1 MKRFVCFWL
10 LFLSAGFCFSAP
22 ALSAAEFSFGRQSGA
37 LAQESALQE
46 GIDLHAAGESEAA
59 ISRLHSFLVR
69 FPESPLLPRAYL
81 YLARIFHEQGQP
93 EKALL
98 YLDRIQPTQRGPEAQ
113 LIKGVSLVQ
122 TGSAGEGMAI
132 LRSLEEKTLGGDDQV
147 ARLVALAKGA
157 VQLDLPLQA
166 LVFLHQGYSLG
177 YGMEGEAIQQQ
188 AHSILVEKLTD
199 LELAEAGFMFRGT
212 SFGADAVLQQAQRA
226 LARNE
231 EAAALRLVESALATT
246 APFFYRD
253 QAVALWERLTGEVWL
268 RRAIGV
274 VLPQSGRFAA
284 FGELVRRGM
293 ELAQQIYNANNP
305 PILFLF
311 RDSGADPE
319 TCARTVSELA
329 NRDRVMAIAGPLTG
343 SAAVAAAERAQ
354 QERVPLLTISPRE
367 GLPLMGEFVFR
378 NSLTSRL
385 QATALARYAVEEK
398 GMTDFG
404 VLYPDNKLGR
414 ELTELFAAE
423 VLKRGGVVVAR
434 QKYAEDATDFRRQI
448 RLLKGEDPDAPLEEN
463 TPKTEEERQKELT
476 RPDVQAFPSVNF
488 DALFIPDY
496 AERVGLIAPQ
506 LAYYGIEDLPLLGI
520 NGWNSPELV
529 RVAGRFV
536 EGAVFVDGFF
546 RYSPYPFVEEFVNR
560 YFEKYGEEPSI
571 LEAQGFDAAN
581 ILLTLLDRPEVRSRE
596 ALRLSLAQLKNY
608 PGVTGGT
615 TFNLQGDADKV
626 LFLLQIQNG
635 NVVQIN

>member
-1 MKRFVCFWL
+1 MKRLISCWL
-10 LFLSAGFCFSAP
+10 LLLFAGICLSAPPLA
-22 ALSAAEFSFGRQSGA
+22 AAEFTFGSRSGA
-37 LAQESALQE
+37 LAEEVVLQE
-46 GIDLHAAGESEAA
+46 GVDLYEAGESESA

-69 FPESPLLPRAYL
+69 FPESPLRPRAYL
-81 YLARIFHEQGQP
+81 YLARIFHEQGQS

-98 YLDRIQPTQRGPEAQ
+98 QVDRIPSGQRGPEAQ
-113 LIKGVSLVQ
+113 LIRGVSLVH
-122 TGSAGEGMAI
+122 TGSADEGMTI
-132 LRSLEEKTLGGDDQV
+132 LRSLGEKSLGEDDQMM
-147 ARLVALAKGA
+147 RLVALAKGA

-177 YGMEGEAIQQQ
+177 AGVEGEAIQQQ
-188 AHSILVEKLTD
+188 AHSILVERLTD
-199 LELAEAGFMFRGT
+199 QELAEAAFMFRST
-212 SFGADAVLQQAQRA
+212 SFGADALLQQALRA

-231 EAAALRLVESALATT
+231 EATALRLVESALESP

-253 QAVALWERLTGEVWL
+253 QAIALWERLTGEAWL

-284 FGELVRRGM
+284 YGELVRRGM
-293 ELAQQIYNANNP
+293 ELAQQIHDANNP
-305 PILFLF
+305 PVRFVF

-319 TCARTVSELA
+319 TSARTISELA

-343 SAAVAAAERAQ
+343 NAAEAAAGQAQ

-385 QATALARYAVEEK
+385 QARALARYAVEEK
-398 GMTDFG
+398 GMTGFG

-414 ELTELFAAE
+414 ELTELFSAE
-423 VLKRGGVVVAR
+423 VLKRGGLVVAR
-434 QKYAEDATDFRRQI
+434 QSYVEDATDFRRQI
-448 RLLKGEDPDAPLEEN
+448 RLLKGEDPDAPLEKEK
-463 TPKTEEERQKELT
+463 PKTDEEREEDLL
-476 RPDVQAFPSVNF
+476 RPDEPARPPVNF

-496 AERVGLIAPQ
+496 ADRVGLIAPQ

-529 RVAGRFV
+529 RVAGRYV

-560 YFEKYGEEPSI
+560 HFEKYGEEPSI
-571 LEAQGFDAAN
+571 LEAQGFDVAN
-581 ILLTLLDRPEVRSRE
+581 ILLTLLDRPEVRTRE
-596 ALRLSLAQLKNY
+596 DLRLSLAQLKNY

-626 LFLLQIQNG
+626 LFLLQVQNG
-635 NVVQIN
+635 NIVQIN